1 VEYARD
7 MPRAARIASGIH
19 LHVLN
24 RGNARYQ
31 IFDRDA
37 AYEALE
43 RVIVDTAERS
53 AIGRA

>member
-1 VEYARD
+1 MEYARD